1 MNARVSAR
9 GASLF
14 TRVDSAERADAPWIV
29 LSNSLAADHTMWDPQ
44 IPALTA
50 RYHVLRYDTRG
61 HGASDA
67 PEGPY
72 DFDMLIA
79 DVIAVMD
86 HHGVER
92 ATFMGL
98 SLGGMTGLG
107 LALAHP
113 ERLSR
118 LVCCDARADAPEP
131 FVKSWDERIAVI
143 EREGM
148 RGILQGTIE
157 RWLVPAFRAANPDVT
172 ARVEAM
178 ILNTPLTGY
187 KGCAGALKRLD
198 YFKDL
203 HRISVPTLFVVGAE
217 DAGAPPEVMKRM
229 AEMVPGA
236 RIAVVTNAAHLPNL
250 DNQAG
255 FHAAIRDFLD
265 LA

>member
-1 MNARVSAR
+1 MNARVAAR

-14 TRVDSAERADAPWIV
+14 TRVDGAERSDAPWIV

-50 RYHVLRYDTRG
+50 RYRVLRYDTRG

-72 DFDMLIA
+72 DFDMLVA

-113 ERLSR
+113 QRLSR
-118 LVCCDARADAPEP
+118 LVCCDARADAP
-131 FVKSWDERIAVI
+131 
-143 EREGM
+143 
-148 RGILQGTIE
+148 
-157 RWLVPAFRAANPDVT
+157 
-172 ARVEAM
+172 
-178 ILNTPLTGY
+178 
-187 KGCAGALKRLD
+187 
-198 YFKDL
+198 
-203 HRISVPTLFVVGAE
+203 
-217 DAGAPPEVMKRM
+217 
-229 AEMVPGA
+229 
-236 RIAVVTNAAHLPNL
+236 
-250 DNQAG
+250 
-255 FHAAIRDFLD
+255 
-265 LA
+265 